1 MMRCLLFFMVVFP
14 CFCFAFE
21 PHEPL
26 SEHDI
31 TITVTSLSD
40 SGQGSLREALEQFP
54 FPSSRGE
61 QSALIQFAP
70 GLSGAIN
77 LASPLPEANIMHL
90 TIVGP
95 GADNLTIQHAPNWS
109 SPNDSLLYAGSGYF
123 SISDVTF
130 RRPGYVGSI
139 PEYGGL
145 VSVESAYS
153 AVFDRVRFEGGR
165 TSQLGGCLMFYTHQ
179 LVVRDSLFTDCRAGS
194 GGAIWGTSNWA
205 SHEFFAYISGT
216 RFENNHAAFV
226 GAVSLDV
233 TYNIPSQTGR
243 IFLHD
248 SEFVGN
254 SSELGGGGTF
264 RVASETISGAI
275 TNTTFLENSGHCSAI
290 GGYARYLDHEDGGL
304 SIDGITVSG
313 NHSPTSY
320 QSDYL
325 SAHVCISAYD
335 GGPLSIS
342 NSRILGNT
350 GFDFDESP
358 FFAPSRIAYNPI
370 GALWISGTES
380 IHIQNSIFHD
390 NDAGIFIESPD
401 ADIAFRNSSVT
412 NSLFS
417 GLKVRASNR
426 IEISNSTFFA
436 NRFLIRSAPH
446 PFERMALILR
456 STEGASVSHSTIT
469 GNYGGLFSD
478 NLSTIVSHSILTDNS
493 LYKGPITG
501 DAPYYDFLGRTESR
515 FNIVGVSFDVF
526 DEEGSGIIDI
536 DDSTI
541 FSSTPRLG
549 PLANNGGMTLTL
561 LPQDES
567 PAFNAGDPAFSGP
580 PMYDQRGPGYP
591 RVQGGRIN
599 IGAVEGSIGSMD
611 RIFHSRFSN

>member
-21 PHEPL
+21 PPEPL

-61 QSALIQFAP
+61 QSALIQFDP
-70 GLSGAIN
+70 DLSGAIN

-139 PEYGGL
+139 AEFGGL

-153 AVFDRVRFEGGR
+153 AVFDRVHFEGGR
-165 TSQLGGCLMFYTHQ
+165 TSQLGGCLMSYTHQ

-194 GGAIWGTSNWA
+194 GGAIWGASNWA

-226 GAVSLDV
+226 GAVSLDA

-254 SSELGGGGTF
+254 SSELGWGGTF
-264 RVASETISGAI
+264 RVESDTISGTI

-313 NHSPTSY
+313 NHSPPFY
-320 QSDYL
+320 QSDNS
-325 SAHVCISAYD
+325 SAHVCILAYD

-350 GFDFDESP
+350 GFDFYEGP
-358 FFAPSRIAYNPI
+358 FSAPSWVADNPI

-390 NDAGIFIESPD
+390 NDAGVFIGSPD
-401 ADIAFRNSSVT
+401 SDIVFRNSSVT
-412 NSLFS
+412 NNRLH
-417 GLKVRASNR
+417 GLHVEASKN
-426 IEISNSTFFA
+426 IDISNSTFFG
-436 NRFLIRSAPH
+436 NRFYSGWESPPIS
-446 PFERMALILR
+446 RMAVYLL
-456 STEGASVSHSTIT
+456 STGSVSVSHSTIT
-469 GNYGGLFSD
+469 GNYGGL
-478 NLSTIVSHSILTDNS
+478 LSNSITTAVSHSILSDNS
-493 LYKGPITG
+493 LYDGPVYK
-501 DAPYYDFLGRTESR
+501 DEHYYDFMGRTESR
-515 FNIVGVSFDVF
+515 FNIVGVSFDMF
-526 DEEGSGIIDI
+526 DQEGSGIIDI

-541 FSSTPRLG
+541 FSSNPRLG
-549 PLANNGGMTLTL
+549 PLANNGGMSLTL

-567 PAFNAGDPAFSGP
+567 PAFNAGDPSFSGP

-599 IGAVEGSIGSMD
+599 IGAVEGSIGSID